1 MKYIQLNVTLI
12 TLNLHFYKDWLK
24 LWFLLLRGR
33 KENDP
38 LKLFKRKHSNTDIY
52 IEYCPKF
59 EKH

>member
-1 MKYIQLNVTLI
+1 MKYIQFNVTLI

-24 LWFLLLRGR
+24 LWFLLLRGK

-52 IEYCPKF
+52 LEYCPN
-59 EKH
+59 